1 MKSQNNPLADL
12 LDFDT
17 PEASQDVLWSA
28 GMPHSV
34 HKLDG
39 CTGIE
44 LNFFAQTFN
53 QEGIELDK
61 NIPPRRHT
69 LWVRAYGEEIIRL
82 TINFNGS
89 EMPADENN
97 PMLEIAGDLKRLPL
111 SVDKD
116 SNGWKVV
123 DPLGKTRM

>member
-28 GMPHSV
+28 GMPNSV
-34 HKLDG
+34 HTLDG

-61 NIPPRRHT
+61 NIPSRRHT

-89 EMPADENN
+89 EMPACEFECIES
-97 PMLEIAGDLKRLPL
+97 PRP
-111 SVDKD
+111 
-116 SNGWKVV
+116 KVSQIRARSI
-123 DPLGKTRM
+123 DALRPPQKW